1 MQKLTFFTILYFVA
15 FLSSDAQ
22 TDLKFQTPPKEILEL
37 VDVQPA
43 PSVMLDS
50 KAKWLVL
57 SYRDAFLSLEELAE
71 TEEKL
76 AGMRINP
83 ELHCRSRVNYLKKL
97 TVQSM
102 VDGKELTLTGLPE
115 KLKFTSLQFSPDEK
129 YLSFVNASDKGLE
142 IYLIDL
148 ATGKVT
154 SPYAGHYL
162 NAIFG
167 SGYSWSSDGTYLIL
181 SVCVSPNN
189 KAPKFVRK
197 VLPTGPAIQESSG
210 KKAPVV
216 TYQDLLKN
224 KNDEDRFDELV
235 TSTYVK
241 LTLDGNFSSLLP
253 MGIYLGVNQS
263 PDGKY
268 FLVSELKKPYSYIV
282 PFQRFPTTERLI
294 DEKGNAVMTVNETP
308 LIESLPTGF
317 DAVQIGKREM
327 EWRNDEP
334 ATLYWVEAQD
344 AGDPNMEAD
353 YRDAVYEWKAP
364 FDGEKR
370 LLVKTQNRFN
380 YIIWGDKNLAIVYDN
395 WWKNRNTKVYLIDP
409 EKPKTDADIL
419 FDYSTQDYYNHPGS
433 FITDKNAM
441 LQNVLLFSKDK
452 KKMYMTG
459 EGYSPEGNKPF
470 YAEFDLKTK
479 TKKMLWQADGKSTYE
494 RFIKLIDPVKK
505 TFLTS
510 IETNDEM
517 PNVYLR
523 TAGSKAKPIQK
534 TFLQNPFKKFSVV
547 KKEKIKYKRADGI
560 DLDAMMYLPAGFDKT
575 KGEKLPLII
584 WAYPTE
590 FKDNKAAGQI
600 KDSPHKFTRPSYGSP
615 LYWAMK
621 GYAVLDNASF
631 PIIGEGDSEPNDTFI
646 PQLVANG
653 QAAIDKMVNDGIVD
667 PKRVAVG
674 GHSYGAFMT
683 ANLMA
688 HCDLFACGIARSGAY
703 NRSLTPF
710 GFQQEERLFWEAKDL
725 YMEMSPFYWAE
736 KINEPLLMIH
746 GDADNNPGTF
756 TLQSERLFAAI
767 KGLGGTARLVLL
779 PHESHGYAA
788 KENVLHMLWEQDEWL
803 KKYCPNNEQKTTGSV
818 IVNDDKLVDGYAH
831 AMETG
836 QKLFSV
842 GKYGEARTSY
852 QEALNLKKGDEAA
865 IQKISECDK
874 ILVTDMKY
882 QESIASGDREFA
894 AAEYNKALHYYNGAL
909 SYKENDPIL
918 IAKIA
923 DCERKKA
930 EAEAIKN
937 EQDKINAEYKS
948 SIAAGDMAFGK
959 KDYDVARKYYSQ
971 ASALKPD
978 EKYPKDKMAEA
989 EKLKAEQE

>member
-1 MQKLTFFTILYFVA
+1 MQKLTIFTIL
-15 FLSSDAQ
+15 FLAILTNGIAQ

-43 PSVMLDS
+43 PSVLLDS

-71 TEEKL
+71 PEEKL

-97 TVQSM
+97 TVQNM
-102 VDGKELTLTGLPE
+102 TDGKELALTGMPE
-115 KLKFTSLQFSPDEK
+115 NLKFTSLQFSPDEK

-142 IYLIDL
+142 IYIIDL

-167 SGYSWSSDGTYLIL
+167 SGYTWSNDGQYLIL
-181 SVCVSPNN
+181 SICLSSNN
-189 KAPKFVRK
+189 KMPKFFK
-197 VLPTGPAIQESSG
+197 KPLPTGPAIQESSG

-224 KNDEDRFDELV
+224 KNDENRFDELV
-235 TSTYVK
+235 SSTYVK

-253 MGIYLGVNQS
+253 IGIYMGVNQS

-282 PFQRFPTTERLI
+282 PVQRFPITERLI
-294 DEKGNAVMTVNETP
+294 DDKGNAVKTINEAP
-308 LIESLPTGF
+308 LLESLPTGN
-317 DAVQIGKREM
+317 DAVQTGMREI

-334 ATLYWVEAQD
+334 ATLYWVEALD
-344 AGDPNMEAD
+344 GGDPAKESE
-353 YRDAVYEWKAP
+353 YRDAVYEIKAP
-364 FDGEKR
+364 FDANKK
-370 LLVKTQNRFN
+370 LLLKTKNRFS
-380 YIIWGDKNLAIVYDN
+380 YMVWGDKNLAIAYDS
-395 WWKNRNTKVYLIDP
+395 WFKNRNTKVYLIDP
-409 EKPKTDADIL
+409 EKPKEVADIL
-419 FDYSTQDYYNHPGS
+419 FDYSSQDYYNNPGS
-433 FITDKNAM
+433 FLTDKNAL

-452 KKMYMTG
+452 KKMYMSG
-459 EGYSPEGNKPF
+459 EGYSAEGNKPF
-470 YAEFDLKTK
+470 YAEFDLKSK

-494 RFIKLIDPVKK
+494 RFIKLIDPIKK

-517 PNVYLR
+517 PNVYFR

-534 TFLQNPFKKFSVV
+534 TFLENPFKKFSIV

-560 DLDAMMYLPAGFDKT
+560 DLDAMMYLPAGFDKS

-600 KDSPHKFTRPSYGSP
+600 KESPHKFTRPSYGSP

-631 PIIGEGDSEPNDTFI
+631 PIIGEGDKEPNDNFI
-646 PQLVANG
+646 TQLVANG

-703 NRSLTPF
+703 NRTLTPF
-710 GFQQEERLFWEAKDL
+710 GFQQEERTFWEAKNL

-803 KKYCPNNEQKTTGSV
+803 NKYCPNNEEKSTGSWV
-818 IVNDDKLVDGYAH
+818 DPTDGDQLKSEFDKAVS
-831 AMETG
+831 TG
-836 QKLFSV
+836 DKLFSV
-842 GKYGEARTSY
+842 AKYEEARVSY
-852 QEALNLKKGDEAA
+852 QEAINMVPGEKMVTR
-865 IQKISECDK
+865 KIAECDK
-874 ILVTDMKY
+874 FLVTEVEYKQYITLGDRDVAEMKY
-882 QESIASGDREFA
+882 ASAIHF
-894 AAEYNKALHYYNGAL
+894 YQSAL
-909 SYKENDPIL
+909 SLKKNDL
-918 IAKIA
+918 TATNKI
-923 DCERKKA
+923 A
-930 EAEAIKN
+930 EAEIKWAHSK
-937 EQDKINAEYKS
+937 KIDEDYKS
-948 SIAAGDMAFGK
+948 AIGGGDMALEK
-959 KDYDVARKYYSQ
+959 KNYDMAIKYYEK
-971 ASALKPD
+971 AAGLKPA
-978 EKYPKDKMAEA
+978 ETYPKNQMDIAAKAKEA
-989 EKLKAEQE
+989 NK